1 MAFGDKRYTM
11 FDRTPDSALVMH
23 TGATAVTA
31 STTTNGATINVGD
44 GAVDLDVLI
53 DVTAYTAGTTGTFK
67 FVLVGS
73 DDSAFTNKYV
83 LGFVQL
89 GKAADI
95 GTTTGVTPPNDA
107 GIGRYLLKATN
118 LAPNATNVV
127 PVSGKNAAG
136 VTIAAAAVEGSV
148 ALPCPYVRL
157 QVLSANVSGASM
169 TFKATANVEM
179 R

>member
-23 TGATAVTA
+23 TGATAVTTN
-31 STTTNGATINVGD
+31 TTTNGTDLNVGD
-44 GAVDLDVLI
+44 GAVDLDVVI
-53 DVTAYTAGTTGTFK
+53 DVTAYTAGTTGTYK
-67 FVLVGS
+67 FTLIGS
-73 DDSAFTNKYV
+73 DTSSFTNKYV

-95 GTTTGVTPPNDA
+95 GATTGITPPNDA
-107 GIGRYLLKATN
+107 GKGRYLLKASN
-118 LAPNATNVV
+118 LAPNATGSV
-127 PVSGKNAAG
+127 AALD
-136 VTIAAAAVEGSV
+136 GSV

-157 QVLSANVSGASM
+157 VVTSANVNGASM
-169 TFKATANVEM
+169 TFKASANVEM